1 MMAALT
7 SKRRDAS
14 RGTNNSKKKGRC
26 HLIKKKEAK
35 RRIPCVGVGGE
46 GAAKMATQT
55 IPPPQDADSPPK

>member
-35 RRIPCVGVGGE
+35 RRIPCVGVG
-46 GAAKMATQT
+46 
-55 IPPPQDADSPPK
+55 S